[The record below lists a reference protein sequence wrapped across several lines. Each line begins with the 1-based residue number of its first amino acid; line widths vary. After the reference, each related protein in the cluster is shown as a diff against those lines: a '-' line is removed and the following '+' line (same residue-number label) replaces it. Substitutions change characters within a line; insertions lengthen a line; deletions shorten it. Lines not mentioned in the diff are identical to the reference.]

1 VNKLEF
7 WKLFT
12 EVLIAFISMVA
23 LIIFISCRLAR
34 KASVWLWKSGT
45 LMDFVHLLTKIDWR
59 NYFETNLRAETG
71 KALERPFGT
80 PVHYCFWDRLL
91 FNPSYLSKKPLPSDA
106 AIETAVILGLH
117 AKKPLQLKFPVM
129 IAGMSYGG
137 ALSLTA
143 KIALAKAA
151 SMAGIAG
158 NSGSGPFLAE
168 ERTMAEKY
176 ILQYSRGFWSKTAA
190 VLSQADMIEIALGH
204 GAWASAPVRIKGQ
217 ALTNGYAESM
227 ETIAGLDVLI
237 EARFTEVNERKDWK
251 NLIRNLKE
259 VTTGVP
265 IAVKIGATHYLEKE
279 LELILEGGIDVLVI
293 DGAEGG
299 SHSAPPVLSD
309 DVGLPTLPGLCR
321 AARFLKD
328 KGLTDE
334 ISLVVG
340 GGLYTPGDFLK
351 CLALGADAVMIGTIA
366 SLAMSH
372 TQVTKST
379 PWEPPTGL
387 IYYQGKAAKKFNPD
401 LGAQDLSH
409 YLQSCA
415 LEMKQA
421 ARTMGK
427 RSLKELNLSDLVAL
441 DPLYAQMAG
450 VELMEGKDG

>member
-1 VNKLEF
+1 MNKLEF

-12 EVLIAFISMVA
+12 GASIAFVIMA
-23 LIIFISCRLAR
+23 TLIIFISCRLAR
-34 KASVWLWKSGT
+34 KVSVWLWKSGT
-45 LMDFVHLLTKIDWR
+45 LMDFVHLLTKIGWR

-91 FNPSYLSKKPLPSDA
+91 FNPSYLSKKPLPSDI

-137 ALSLTA
+137 ALSLAA

-151 SMAGIAG
+151 SMAGTAD
-158 NSGSGPFLAE
+158 NSGSGPFLTA
-168 ERTMAEKY
+168 ERTLAEKY

-190 VLSQADMIEIALGH
+190 LLSQADMIEIALGH

-227 ETIAGLDVLI
+227 GTIAGLDVLI
-237 EARFTEVNERKDWK
+237 EARLTEVNDQRDWRD
-251 NLIRNLKE
+251 LIRNLKE
-259 VTTGVP
+259 VTAGVP

-299 SHSAPPVLSD
+299 SHSVPPVLSD

-372 TQVTKST
+372 TQVAKST

-387 IYYQGKAAKKFNPD
+387 IYYRGKAARKFNPA
-401 LGAQDLSH
+401 LGARHLSH

-427 RSLKELNLSDLVAL
+427 QSLKELNLSDLVAR

-450 VELMEGKDG
+450 VELMGGKGG